1 MPRRS
6 ARRASGALYA
16 GVWRD
21 ERVAVKVYNNAAKTS
36 DGRPEDEMTAS
47 VLAATIKS
55 EGVVKT
61 VGGLREATAR
71 SRHAVPRS
79 GDVEGFG

>member
-1 MPRRS
+1 M
-6 ARRASGALYA
+6 YA

-61 VGGLREATAR
+61 VGGFARRIAR